1 MPGPA
6 FGPSQWAYRENAIVA
21 APEMAASP
29 VTATRWATADGSVAA
44 AYIGGQL
51 EVGPWAWPVGPSAA
65 NLPRE
70 WPAGLGDEISKVP
83 LDLPALSYGSL
94 SSLPGDPAEIIGI
107 LADDLVASDEA
118 WLPGRAFEKIA
129 GLFLD
134 YVMPPAVAAQIYRAL
149 GAIPGVTADAAAI
162 DAAGRRGPG
171 FVLAGQEGGNQQI
184 TVSSE
189 DYQFTG
195 YQFFGF
201 GRDLT
206 ADLAWGTALLRFA
219 LVAGPGVYP

>member
-65 NLPRE
+65 NLSRE
-70 WPAGLGDEISKVP
+70 RPAGLGDEISKVP

-107 LADDLVASDEA
+107 LAGDLVASDEA

-162 DAAGRRGPG
+162 DAAG
-171 FVLAGQEGGNQQI
+171 VVAL
-184 TVSSE
+184 VSSLP
-189 DYQFTG
+189 DRKAAISRSRSAQRITSSPDTSSSASAG
-195 YQFFGF
+195 TSP
-201 GRDLT
+201 LT
-206 ADLAWGTALLRFA
+206 S
-219 LVAGPGVYP
+219 PGVRPS